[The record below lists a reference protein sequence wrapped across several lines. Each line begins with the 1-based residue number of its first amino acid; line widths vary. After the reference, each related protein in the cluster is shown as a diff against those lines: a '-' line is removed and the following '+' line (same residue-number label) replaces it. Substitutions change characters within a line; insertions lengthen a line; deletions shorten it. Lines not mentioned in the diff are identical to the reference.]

1 MSRLVDLC
9 RQCIVFDE
17 LAGLAACLRAIRAD
31 PDVAVVRVKNR
42 LDPAYDARRSAGYRS
57 VALNLRVVGPLTE
70 GLGVDLHVCEVQ
82 LLHRPFAE
90 LKVGVGTGPPGRD
103 AAAAPAPNDGW
114 AGQKLVSPGFVPAR
128 SIPAHTPGFV
138 QALSLALSRPV
149 LFFQPCLSRCRG
161 RAGSSVTVAGS
172 RSDHGVGVGKE
183 PLRSWFCTISY
194 H

>member
-1 MSRLVDLC
+1 M
-9 RQCIVFDE
+9 
-17 LAGLAACLRAIRAD
+17 
-31 PDVAVVRVKNR
+31 KNR
-42 LDPAYDARRSAGYRS
+42 LDPGYDAAASGGYRD
-57 VALNLRVVGPLTE
+57 VALNLRLTGVAARE
-70 GLGVDLHVCEVQ
+70 LGVETHVCEVQ
-82 LLHRPFAE
+82 LLLRPFAE

-149 LFFQPCLSRCRG
+149 PFQPCLSRCVG